1 MTRARRAAEAAAVL
15 AIPLAVLLGLLA
27 VDVLRTPA
35 RLGHDDVRF
44 EAAPKRSTGLW
55 DGLDSLP
62 GRPAARMLDVEDDL
76 VYRRT
81 MANYLKVEPGVVS
94 IFGPELENL
103 KGAVTIALTERS
115 GDDANPKRRAQY
127 LNLLAVMGLERYGGD
142 PAETETI
149 LRRAIGTLRNA
160 VETDPENA
168 DAKRNLELALR
179 NAKALRI
186 PGLDPGGSAAEGAIS
201 GQGRTGSGY

>member
-1 MTRARRAAEAAAVL
+1 
-15 AIPLAVLLGLLA
+15 
-27 VDVLRTPA
+27 
-35 RLGHDDVRF
+35 
-44 EAAPKRSTGLW
+44 
-55 DGLDSLP
+55 
-62 GRPAARMLDVEDDL
+62 
-76 VYRRT
+76 
-81 MANYLKVEPGVVS
+81 MADYLKVEPGVVS

-115 GDDANPKRRAQY
+115 ADDANPKRRAQY

-142 PAETETI
+142 PSETETI

-179 NAKALRI
+179 NAKALSI
-186 PGLDPGGSAAEGAIS
+186 PGIDPGGSAAEGAIS